1 VENTTKGL
9 ITETEKM
16 LAKIKE
22 KRKSL
27 KIVDSTKIE
36 MVDNID
42 AYISDTSH
50 FLEKNDMIRAFEA
63 VVWAWAWIEILE
75 ELGVV
80 KTE

>member
-1 VENTTKGL
+1 MENTTKGL